1 MKLKKRYIVA
11 CVLLCVA
18 AVALCVG
25 VFNFEMGLARYSKLN
40 KVTRETWCAT
50 SASDLESRQNTD
62 FFITEVLKGESAE
75 NAKNDAKF
83 GYLGKQVFVK
93 GKYVA
98 YGQEKW
104 GGPITINGQKNPKTG
119 EAYKLGDR
127 ISVFYKPDNPKLIY
141 VATDYTIYLVL
152 LIVLLVVAIAL
163 VVVCRIVNRS
173 MKDNTFSDAA
183 VTIMDIPMAVLVAGF
198 ILSFFAGM
206 IIGNIQVDATYTSI
220 NESIVQAIEV
230 GEITF

>member
-40 KVTRETWCAT
+40 KITADTWLAT
-50 SASDLESRQNTD
+50 SAADLETRQNTD
-62 FFITEVLKGESAE
+62 FFITEVIKPDSADY
-75 NAKNDAKF
+75 KIKF
-83 GYLGKQVFVK
+83 PYLGTQTLVK
-93 GKYVA
+93 GKYTA
-98 YGQEKW
+98 YGKETY
-104 GGPITINGQKNPKTG
+104 GDVLTINGKNPETG
-119 EAYKLGDR
+119 EPYKLGQR
-127 ISVFYKPDNPKLIY
+127 VSVYYKPDNPKLTY
-141 VATDYTIYLVL
+141 VTTDYTIYLVL
-152 LIVLLVVAIAL
+152 LIVSLVVAIGL
-163 VVVCRIVNRS
+163 VIVCRIVNKS

-198 ILSFFAGM
+198 ILTFFAGM
-206 IIGNIQVDATYTSI
+206 LIGNIQVDATYTAI
-220 NESIVQAIEV
+220 NDTIVAGIEA